1 MNTFYIGPYRQKN
14 LNGCLS
20 NSIIEYLVSKKPEKE
35 TLTARPI
42 YLEKNIKPRECAN
55 EIVEAERNIADKYDL
70 VIQNATLEALIPIA
84 STRNY
89 FMPITNNRNLSN
101 EELVTLNNCD
111 KILVDNIFDY
121 SRFSNIFGEEK
132 TLIFDYDVKI
142 QQDVKTIN
150 LGLYNHMQKMYFIGD
165 YAKNIELIKSLIVS
179 FILFSRNRENICIF
193 FFLTDQNASAVNE
206 LKKFSEYTYQHL
218 NITNAVTRTLFLNAN
233 TEEDSINQCHKS
245 CDIFLDLNEESR
257 HSYNRKYAEAY
268 GNYVIG
274 PEKLEFYSNATN
286 NGLINENGFS
296 IPTQISV
303 MRAMENITTKQNS
316 EINKHKLETLIWN

>member
-20 NSIIEYLVSKKPEKE
+20 NSIVEYLLSKKPAKE
-35 TLTARPI
+35 TLTVRPI
-42 YLEKNIKPRECAN
+42 YLEKNIKPRDCTK
-55 EIVEAERNIADKYDL
+55 EIIDAEKDIAENYDL
-70 VIQNATLEALIPIA
+70 VIQNATIDALIPIY
-84 STRNY
+84 SMRNY
-89 FMPITNNRNLSN
+89 FMPITSNANLSN
-101 EELVTLNNCD
+101 EQLSTLNNCD

-121 SRFSNIFGEEK
+121 ARFSNVFGEEK
-132 TLIFDYDVKI
+132 TLIFDYDVKV
-142 QQDVKTIN
+142 QKNVKTIN
-150 LGLYNHMQKMYFIGD
+150 LGLYNHMQKMYFIGE
-165 YAKNIELIKSLIVS
+165 YSKNIELIKSLVVS

-193 FFLTDQNASAVNE
+193 FFLTDQNPSAINE
-206 LKKFSEYTYQHL
+206 LKKFSEYTYKHL
-218 NITNAVTRTLFLNAN
+218 NITNSITRTLFLNAN

-257 HSYNRKYAEAY
+257 HSYNRKYAKAY

-274 PEKLEFYSNATN
+274 AESLEFYSNATN

-296 IPTQISV
+296 VPTQISI
-303 MRAMENITTKQNS
+303 MRAMENVTTRQNT